1 MPPSHARLV
10 EIPGRSLV
18 LRFLRS
24 GVAAFLLA
32 AGAGAAAQESAA
44 WPQLLERRD
53 FAALTAAVATAD
65 ARRRAGELDFRAFRR
80 LTHALSD
87 LPVEAAPQFDAW
99 VAAAGKDDG
108 IPLLMRALFF
118 NAQGWKA
125 RGNRLARETSA
136 DQFGRMQANFD
147 RAVADAEAARA
158 KVERCDV
165 CYALLLDMAKARGRR
180 EDSAALFAAAMKAD
194 PRAVAAPEAYL
205 EGLEPRWGGNP
216 GDAQAFVARFKA
228 DFPTSPASPV
238 LEANLLVERAEPH
251 FQAKR
256 YGEAAVLFQQAI
268 DLDPQRYRTLYRLAY
283 SQGMLKQFDK
293 ALANVD
299 ASLAIMPKRGES
311 LALRG
316 WLLAE
321 LGRAGEAAPD
331 LERAAGLGD
340 TWALREAL
348 LIYARG
354 HRGLKPDPEKSW
366 RVCQAALKADLAE
379 GYACTGGHYYFGLH
393 VPQDRPE
400 AAKWFRIAADRGF
413 GEAMVDLGIMLWSG
427 EGVAKDEDAAIAYW
441 RGAKRAGE
449 ERGEQ
454 KLRAHLSGWRYFARV
469 TLPDWWT
476 DVVATPL
483 RRTWDTIRTLLGG

>member
-1 MPPSHARLV
+1 MSARH
-10 EIPGRSLV
+10 RSTI
-18 LRFLRS
+18 LRVFRCWLA
-24 GVAAFLLA
+24 VFTAALA
-32 AGAGAAAQESAA
+32 AGATAQEAAA
-44 WPQLLERRD
+44 WPQLLERRE
-53 FAALTAAVATAD
+53 FGALTAAIAAAD
-65 ARRRAGELDFRAFRR
+65 ERRRAGQLDFRDFRR

-87 LPVEAAPQFDAW
+87 LPTEAAPQFDAW

-108 IPLLMRALFF
+108 IPLLVRALFF

-125 RGNRLARETSA
+125 RGNRWARETSP
-136 DQFGRMQANFD
+136 DQFARMHANFD
-147 RAVADAEAARA
+147 RASADAEQAQA
-158 KVERCDV
+158 KLQPCDV
-165 CYALLLDMAKARGRR
+165 CYALLIDMAKARSRR
-180 EDSAALFAAAMKAD
+180 DAAAALFVEAMKAD

-205 EGLEPRWGGNP
+205 EALEPRWGGGP
-216 GDAQAFVARFKA
+216 GEAQEFVARFKQ
-228 DFPTSPASPV
+228 DFPASPAHPV
-238 LEANLLVERAEPH
+238 LAANLLVDRAEPY

-256 YGEAAVLFQQAI
+256 YGDAAVLFQQAI
-268 DLDPQRYRTLYRLAY
+268 DLDPHRYRTLYRLAY
-283 SQGMLKQFDK
+283 SQGMLKQYDQ

-299 ASLAIMPKRGES
+299 ASLALMPKRAES
-311 LALRG
+311 HALRG

-321 LGRAGEAAPD
+321 LGRPAEALPD

-379 GYACTGGHYYFGLH
+379 GYACTGGHYYFGFH
-393 VPQDRPE
+393 VSQDRPE

-413 GEAMVDLGIMLWSG
+413 AEAMVDLGIMLWSG

-441 RGAKRAGE
+441 RTAKRAGE

-454 KLRAHLSGWRYFARV
+454 KLRAHLSGWRYFTRV
-469 TLPDWWT
+469 TLPDWWA
-476 DVVATPL
+476 DAVAAPL
-483 RRTWDTIRTLLGG
+483 RRTWDGIRALLGW

>member
-1 MPPSHARLV
+1 MKYPA
-10 EIPGRSLV
+10 RSLT
-18 LRFLRS
+18 LRS
-24 GVAAFLLA
+24 LLA
-32 AGAGAAAQESAA
+32 WLAVAGAVAAQEPAT
-44 WPQLLERRD
+44 WPQLLERRE
-53 FAALTAAVATAD
+53 FAALTAAVAAAD
-65 ARRRAGELDFRAFRR
+65 ERRRAGELDFRAFRR

-87 LPVEAAPQFDAW
+87 LPAEKAPQFDAW
-99 VAAAGKDDG
+99 VAAAGAGEG
-108 IPLLMRALFF
+108 IPLLVRALFF

-125 RGNRLARETSA
+125 RGNRWARETSA
-136 DQFGRMQANFD
+136 DQFARMHANFD
-147 RAVADAEAARA
+147 RAVADAEAARE
-158 KVERCDV
+158 KIERCDV

-180 EDSAALFAAAMKAD
+180 EDAAALFDEAMKAD

-205 EGLEPRWGGNP
+205 EGLEPRWGGRP
-216 GDAQAFVARFKA
+216 GEAEEFVARFRQ
-228 DFPTSPASPV
+228 DFPTSPARPV

-251 FQAKR
+251 FQARR

-283 SQGMLKQFDK
+283 SQGMLKQLDK

-316 WLLAE
+316 WILAE
-321 LGRAGEAAPD
+321 LGRPAEAAPD

-340 TWALREAL
+340 KWALREAL

-379 GYACTGGHYYFGLH
+379 GYACTGGHYYFGFH

-427 EGVAKDEDAAIAYW
+427 DGVAQDEDAAIAYW
-441 RGAKRAGE
+441 RAAKRAGE

-454 KLRAHLSGWRYFARV
+454 KLRAHLSGWRYFTRV
-469 TLPDWWT
+469 TVPDWWA
-476 DVVATPL
+476 DAVVTPL
-483 RRTWDTIRTLLGG
+483 RRAWDTIRTLLHW

>member
-1 MPPSHARLV
+1 MKYPA
-10 EIPGRSLV
+10 RSLA
-18 LRFLRS
+18 LRS
-24 GVAAFLLA
+24 LLA
-32 AGAGAAAQESAA
+32 WLAVAGAVAAQEPAA
-44 WPQLLERRD
+44 WPQLLERRE
-53 FAALTAAVATAD
+53 FAALTAAVAAAD
-65 ARRRAGELDFRAFRR
+65 ERRRAGELDFRAFRR

-87 LPVEAAPQFDAW
+87 LPAEKAPQFDAW
-99 VAAAGKDDG
+99 VAAAGAGEG
-108 IPLLMRALFF
+108 IPLLVRALFF

-125 RGNRLARETSA
+125 RGNRWARETSA
-136 DQFGRMQANFD
+136 DQFARMHANFD
-147 RAVADAEAARA
+147 RAVADAEAARE
-158 KVERCDV
+158 KIERCDV
-165 CYALLLDMAKARGRR
+165 CYALLLDMSKARGRR
-180 EDSAALFAAAMKAD
+180 EDAAALFDEAMKAD
-194 PRAVAAPEAYL
+194 PRAVAAPDAYL
-205 EGLEPRWGGNP
+205 EGLEPRWGGRP
-216 GDAQAFVARFKA
+216 GEAEEFVARFRQ
-228 DFPTSPASPV
+228 DFPTSPARPV

-251 FQAKR
+251 FRARR

-283 SQGMLKQFDK
+283 SQGMLKQLDK

-316 WLLAE
+316 WILAE
-321 LGRAGEAAPD
+321 LGRPAEAAPD

-340 TWALREAL
+340 KWALREAL

-379 GYACTGGHYYFGLH
+379 GYACTGGHYYFGFH

-427 EGVAKDEDAAIAYW
+427 DGVAQDEDAAIAYW
-441 RGAKRAGE
+441 RAAKRAGE

-454 KLRAHLSGWRYFARV
+454 KLRTHLPGWRYFTRV
-469 TLPDWWT
+469 TVPDWWT
-476 DVVATPL
+476 EAVVTPL
-483 RRTWDTIRTLLGG
+483 QRTWDGIRMLLGW